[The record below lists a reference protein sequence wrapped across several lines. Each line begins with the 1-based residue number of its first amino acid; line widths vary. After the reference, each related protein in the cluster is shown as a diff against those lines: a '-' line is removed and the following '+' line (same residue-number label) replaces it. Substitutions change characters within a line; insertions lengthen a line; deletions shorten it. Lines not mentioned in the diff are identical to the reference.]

1 MMTWRVITMV
11 VAGML
16 AAGAAR
22 DATPAAPGDGLVG
35 TTWHTVR
42 IDGDALFFVIK
53 DVGVRFED
61 QGRFVAAVRF
71 IDGQQTSK
79 TGTYRVVKPG
89 TIGLTIEGLGNAK
102 QVQFRRQGPDLIVQD
117 RAYDVT
123 VRLAPGKM
131 EEERWF

>member
-1 MMTWRVITMV
+1 MSWRVIIMV

-16 AAGAAR
+16 AVGAAR
-22 DATPAAPGDGLVG
+22 EATPAAAGDGLVG

-42 IDGDALFFVIK
+42 IDGDALFFFIK
-53 DVGVRFED
+53 DVGIRFED

-79 TGTYRVVKPG
+79 TGNYCIVKPG
-89 TIGLTIEGLGNAK
+89 TIGLTIEGLGKAK
-102 QVQFRRQGPDLIVQD
+102 ELQFRRQGRVLIVQD

-123 VRLAPGKM
+123 VRLAPGKP

>member
-1 MMTWRVITMV
+1 MKTWRVITMV

-16 AAGAAR
+16 AVVAAR
-22 DATPAAPGDGLVG
+22 EATPAAPGDGLVG

-71 IDGQQTSK
+71 IDRQQTAK

-89 TIGLTIEGLGNAK
+89 TILLTIEGLGNAK
-102 QVQFRRQGPDLIVQD
+102 QVQFRRRGRDLIVRD
-117 RAYDVT
+117 HAYDVT